1 MVGSMGCAID
11 IGLGLSIMQSNK
23 RVIVIDGD
31 GAILMR
37 LGAMSTVGFM
47 APENLTHIV
56 LDNGAYE
63 STGSQRTVSSILD
76 FKMLAHSNRYRN
88 SMKLSSLSDLGS
100 LLDSD
105 RKGPN
110 FIHFPI
116 KKGIPSNLP
125 RPLISPNNVAQRFR
139 KNIENT
145 ND

>member
-11 IGLGLSIMQSNK
+11 IGLGLSLQRPDK

-47 APENLTHIV
+47 APENLTHVV

-63 STGSQRTVSSILD
+63 STGAQKTVSSILD
-76 FKMLAHSNRYRN
+76 FKTFAYSNRYKN
-88 SMKLSSLSDLGS
+88 SIKMNSLKDFDS
-100 LLDSD
+100 LLDSNK
-105 RKGPN
+105 KGPN

-116 KKGIPSNLP
+116 KKGVKKNLP
-125 RPLISPNNVAQRFR
+125 RPSILPNEVAERFR
-139 KNIENT
+139 NNIKN
-145 ND
+145 

>member
-37 LGAMSTVGFM
+37 LGAMSTVGFI

-63 STGSQRTVSSILD
+63 ST
-76 FKMLAHSNRYRN
+76 
-88 SMKLSSLSDLGS
+88 
-100 LLDSD
+100 
-105 RKGPN
+105 
-110 FIHFPI
+110 
-116 KKGIPSNLP
+116 
-125 RPLISPNNVAQRFR
+125 
-139 KNIENT
+139 
-145 ND
+145 